1 MKTIAIL
8 GAALALAGCGASG
21 TAIETRIQIEKVPV
35 RARCPDAET
44 YNAIVKSRPTR
55 LAEQPMPA
63 TAQERTA
70 KTAAQLGRYEAKGGW
85 ADKAQAALD
94 RCQQAE
100 DLTPTP

>member
-1 MKTIAIL
+1 MKTIYYVAAA
-8 GAALALAGCGASG
+8 AALTGCGKTG

-44 YNAIVKSRPTR
+44 YNKLVTSRPTR

-85 ADKAQAALD
+85 ADRAQAALD
-94 RCQQAE
+94 RCQEGE
-100 DLTPTP
+100 DLTPKP